1 MMYMYSLVCYIES
14 DSIVLCT
21 DLVYISHAC
30 ILVLIHTLTSLTMT
44 NLPTMTN
51 KGFRHPVRGPADG
64 RGVQGTDYMP

>member
-30 ILVLIHTLTSLTMT
+30 ILVLIHTLTSLTISLST
-44 NLPTMTN
+44 IY
-51 KGFRHPVRGPADG
+51 A
-64 RGVQGTDYMP
+64 